1 MRQSETLPS
10 RILTK
15 KLSGPEGDPIRIHL
29 TRLEVRLQLFSY
41 QQETSEMRAHL
52 PLEHHED
59 HHDWHRSIRTVTEEA
74 IRGITKRTRRACTME
89 RLNLAQLPNRGKVK
103 G

>member
-1 MRQSETLPS
+1 MGQAETLPS
-10 RILTK
+10 RILTER
-15 KLSGPEGDPIRIHL
+15 LSGPEGDPIRIHL
-29 TRLEVRLQLFSY
+29 TRLEVRLQLSY

-74 IRGITKRTRRACTME
+74 IRGVTKRARRACTIE
-89 RLNLAQLPNRGKVK
+89 CLNLAQLPNRGKVK

>member
-1 MRQSETLPS
+1 MGQAETLPS
-10 RILTK
+10 RILTER
-15 KLSGPEGDPIRIHL
+15 LSGPEGDPIRIHL
-29 TRLEVRLQLFSY
+29 TRLEVRLQLSY

-59 HHDWHRSIRTVTEEA
+59 HRDRHRSISHDN
-74 IRGITKRTRRACTME
+74 RGGDSRSNQAGPESLHNRV
-89 RLNLAQLPNRGKVK
+89 LNLTQLPDRGKAK